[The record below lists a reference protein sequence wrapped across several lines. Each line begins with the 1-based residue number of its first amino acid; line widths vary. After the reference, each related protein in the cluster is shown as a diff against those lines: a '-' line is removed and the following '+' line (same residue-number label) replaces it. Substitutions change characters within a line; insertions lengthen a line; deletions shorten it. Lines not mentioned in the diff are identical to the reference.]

1 MTYERLSIPDVVLCT
16 PTLHRD
22 NRGYVYES
30 FKEKSFCEFLG
41 YDIHFCQDNVSLS
54 QKNVLRGLHTNTP
67 KYAQS
72 KLISVLE
79 GSIIDVAVDFRDGS
93 PTFKKYVMVEL
104 NSKNKHQLFVPRGF
118 LHGFSVLSEEAL
130 VMIKVDCY
138 FAQGE
143 SIGVAYDDKE
153 LNIDWKVVDPILS
166 IADSLLPSLH
176 NVTSPFNYTHNYY
189 LEKIYV

>member
-72 KLISVLE
+72 KLINVLK
-79 GSIIDVAVDFRDGS
+79 GSILDVAVDFRVGS
-93 PTFKKYVMVEL
+93 PTFKKYVTVEL
-104 NSKNKHQLFVPRGF
+104 NSENNQQLCVPRGF
-118 LHGFSVLSEEAL
+118 LHGFLVLSEEAL

-176 NVTSPFNYTHNYY
+176 NVTSPFKYTQNYY
-189 LEKIYV
+189 LENVYV

>member
-16 PTLHRD
+16 PTLHKD

-67 KYAQS
+67 KHAQS
-72 KLISVLE
+72 KLISVLK
-79 GSIIDVAVDFRDGS
+79 GSILDVAVDFRIGS
-93 PTFKKYVMVEL
+93 PTFKKYVAVEL
-104 NSKNKHQLFVPRGF
+104 DSENNQQLFVPRGF

-153 LNIDWKVVDPILS
+153 LNIEWRVVDPILS
-166 IADSLLPSLH
+166 MADSLLPTLYD
-176 NVTSPFNYTHNYY
+176 VTSPFGHAQNYY
-189 LEKIYV
+189 LKKVYV